1 MVAGESYFL
10 RSFYCQA
17 SKVPI
22 IVPGEK
28 KLMFTCSMFTCSIVV
43 LMKFLKH
50 GLRPADTF

>member
-1 MVAGESYFL
+1 VAGESYFL
-10 RSFYCQA
+10 RSFFCQA

-22 IVPGEK
+22 IVPGGK
-28 KLMFTCSMFTCSIVV
+28 KLMFTCSIVV